1 MSATSTLKDKAI
13 ESISRL
19 PEKRL
24 REVIDFVEY
33 LDKKESAE
41 ATREILADKQ
51 LLEGIKKGI
60 EDLKTGRC
68 KPWRSVRKD
77 V

>member
-1 MSATSTLKDKAI
+1 MTATSTLKNKAMARI
-13 ESISRL
+13 AGL

-33 LDKKESAE
+33 LEKKESAE
-41 ATREILADKQ
+41 ATGEILADKQ

-60 EDLKTGRC
+60 GDLKAGRC
-68 KPWRSVRKD
+68 KSWRSVRKN

>member
-1 MSATSTLKDKAI
+1 MAASSTLKNKAMACI
-13 ESISRL
+13 ARL
-19 PEKRL
+19 PGKRL

-33 LDKKESAE
+33 LEKKESTE
-41 ATREILADKQ
+41 ATGEILADKQ

-60 EDLKTGRC
+60 RDLKAGRC
-68 KPWRSVRKD
+68 KSWRAVRKN

>member
-1 MSATSTLKDKAI
+1 MAATSTLKNKAMA
-13 ESISRL
+13 SISRL
-19 PEKRL
+19 PGNRI

-33 LDKKESAE
+33 LEKKESAE
-41 ATREILADKQ
+41 VTGEILADKK

-60 EDLKTGRC
+60 GDLKAGRC
-68 KPWRSVRKD
+68 KSWRSVRKN